1 MTETITSTEL
11 QRNLGVYTDKAM
23 QEPLIITCRG
33 RERLALISIDD
44 FNRLKRLEDREV
56 FRAEDLPEDI
66 IHELEERIA
75 ADEAAGIVP
84 TSYKVVK
91 F

>member
-1 MTETITSTEL
+1 MTKTITSTEL
-11 QRNLGVYTDKAM
+11 QRNVGVYTDKAM

-44 FNRLKRLEDREV
+44 FHRLRRLDDREV
-56 FRAEDLPEDI
+56 FKAKDLPDDI
-66 IHELEERIA
+66 ILELEERIA

-84 TSYKVVK
+84 TNYKVVR